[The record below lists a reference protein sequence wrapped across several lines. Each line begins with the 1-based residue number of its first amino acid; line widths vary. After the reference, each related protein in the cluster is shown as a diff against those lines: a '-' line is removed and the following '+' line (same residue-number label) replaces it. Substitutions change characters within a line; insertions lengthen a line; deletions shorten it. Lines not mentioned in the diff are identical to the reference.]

1 MASKCSPD
9 SAMDSIR
16 SFAPMDILITMENV
30 FVPGGQ
36 SAGTKCVL
44 IAVHFVDST
53 VRLTGIKIKDIPV
66 TGTDQAGSCVIGG
79 GIIVTDGTVNAGGIQ
94 KPLTSITGRSFAAS
108 II

>member
-1 MASKCSPD
+1 
-9 SAMDSIR
+9 
-16 SFAPMDILITMENV
+16 MDILITMENV

-94 KPLTSITGRSFAAS
+94 KAIDQHHRKVFRCFYNIG
-108 II
+108 IILCFHLDKF